1 MKLRNFTCV
10 SRQQAKQAQEEQ
22 QMNSVIRNGT
32 RHPAIALAV
41 GSGVLIA
48 LSLGGC
54 ADAPGNENDELV
66 EFASTEQS
74 ITAAGDGLP
83 GTDATAFAEAKAAFE
98 TQEEIEDGVGP
109 VMNDIACVNCHL
121 QGATGGASTKIE
133 RRFGRFVN
141 GVFDD
146 LANRGGS
153 LRQLQTVGPF
163 TGLNGASCNPP
174 LEREPT
180 EATVHNVGRLAT
192 PLFGAGLIDSLPDSA
207 ITVNQQNQPT
217 GQRGTINRVTN
228 LLPNPDD
235 PGQTLNGTRVGRFG
249 WKAGVA
255 SLAQFSADAYIN
267 EMGITTQHCIKGT
280 SVLAF
285 ARESRPNGLANPAG
299 CDDLAPPNGGA
310 ALGIPAETDDVVG
323 SCAGGLSELQ
333 DDVDLFF
340 VFMTRLAP
348 APRLAIDPNV
358 NLQGGTVFN
367 RIGCATCHLLRD
379 YVTPSRPGNGV
390 PGNFSFRPRT
400 DFLVHDIGTGD
411 SIGNDGDSVATTN
424 RIRTAPLWGL
434 HHRTLFLH
442 DGRAT
447 SIEQAISFHRNQA
460 DGSRIAF
467 NNLNASD
474 RAAMLAAMKSD

>member
-1 MKLRNFTCV
+1 VF
-10 SRQQAKQAQEEQ
+10 
-22 QMNSVIRNGT
+22 
-32 RHPAIALAV
+32 
-41 GSGVLIA
+41 IA
-48 LSLGGC
+48 LSLAGC
-54 ADAPGNENDELV
+54 ADAPGDSDDELI

-74 ITAAGDGLP
+74 ITAVGDALP
-83 GTDATAFAEAKAAFE
+83 GTNATAFAAAKAGFQ
-98 TQEEIEDGVGP
+98 TVEEIADGVGP
-109 VMNDIACVNCHL
+109 VMNDVACVNCHS

-133 RRFGRFVN
+133 RRYGRVAN
-141 GVFDD
+141 GVFNS

-163 TGLNGASCNPP
+163 TGLNGARCNPP
-174 LEREPT
+174 LEVEPA

-207 ITVNQQNQPT
+207 ITQNAANQPA

-235 PGQTLNGTRVGRFG
+235 PGQALNGTRVGRFG

-255 SLAQFSADAYIN
+255 SLAQFSADAYVN
-267 EMGITTQHCIKGT
+267 EMGITTQHCIRGT

-285 ARESRPNGLANPAG
+285 SHESLPNGNAIPAG
-299 CDDLAPPNGGA
+299 CDDLAPRQTIA
-310 ALGIPAETDDVVG
+310 GIPAETDDAVG
-323 SCAGGLSELQ
+323 SCAGGVNELQ
-333 DDVDLFF
+333 DDVNLFF
-340 VFMTRLAP
+340 VFMTHLAP
-348 APRLAIDPNV
+348 APRTAIDPNI

-379 YVTPSRPGNGV
+379 YVTPSNPANGV

-411 SIGNDGDSVATTN
+411 GIGNDGDSVATTN

-442 DGRAT
+442 DGSAT
-447 SIEQAISFHRNQA
+447 SIEGAIARHGNQA
-460 DGSRIAF
+460 AASRAAF
-467 NNLNASD
+467 NQLNTSD
-474 RAAMLAAMKSD
+474 RNAMLAAMKSD